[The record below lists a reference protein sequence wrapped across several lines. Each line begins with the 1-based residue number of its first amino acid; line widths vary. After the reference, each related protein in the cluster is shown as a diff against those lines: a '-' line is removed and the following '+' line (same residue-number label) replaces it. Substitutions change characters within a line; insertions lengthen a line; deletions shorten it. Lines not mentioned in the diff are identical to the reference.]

1 MTYDPYESIDLSATT
16 PVKVKEDGEE
26 KTVDA
31 PFSLVKSGLVLDG
44 TRHSDPLFD
53 RFKSSVAWRN
63 EIWYEGSDQVFT
75 VEECED
81 KTRAMIEENEAA
93 LELVFADGFVPFPL
107 WVRDLDGVLVEKTAY
122 LPPTFEPSCTEGFF
136 ERHGME
142 TNIYV
147 PSYERAGTAPT
158 PQLFDRFGV
167 KNYYLCID
175 PSQYAKYKE
184 HYPQDRLLIRDISF
198 RDPQVLEGHSS
209 LRHPWSMAGH
219 APLCNFTLALSRSLG
234 ESHFSFA
241 DDDFVNL
248 AMKAKKGTQSMKAD
262 EIYDKDG
269 FYRCSDLKEEY
280 GFDFQ
285 GFWHNL
291 ERVIKMMRN
300 PGFVGLERFGTVFSL
315 PVCFRAGTRVYSF
328 YLTANATQIAHEGRQ
343 NNDVQTSISLSRH
356 GLVNVLA
363 EGICYNSAQTQSGG
377 GQTELYQAVGTFDK
391 GKVLVRAQPAI
402 TKITDRYSRIHHSG
416 SFIEH
421 NKLPIVPAPTDRWSV
436 ISQDD
441 MLAHPRPK
449 HEPLDDETYEARL
462 MDPIYFSGSGPDENE
477 AEEQE

>member
-1 MTYDPYESIDLSATT
+1 MTYDPHTFEDLSSTL
-16 PVKVKEDGEE
+16 PIKVSENGEE
-26 KTVDA
+26 KTVNL
-31 PFSLVKSGLVLDG
+31 PYILQRSGQVLDES
-44 TRHSDPLFD
+44 RHSDPLFGK
-53 RFKSSVAWRN
+53 FKSSIPWRN

-75 VEECED
+75 DEECES
-81 KTRAMIEENEAA
+81 KTRQMIEENEAA
-93 LELVFADGFVPFPL
+93 VQLILDDGFIPFPI
-107 WVRDLDGVLVEKTAY
+107 WTRDLDGNLVEKTAY
-122 LPPTFEPSCTEGFF
+122 LPPTFEPSNSEGFF
-136 ERHGME
+136 DRHGME

-158 PQLFDRFGV
+158 PKLFDRFGI

-175 PSQYAKYKE
+175 PQQYAVYKN
-184 HYPQDRLLIRDISF
+184 HYPQDKIVIRDISF
-198 RDPQVLEGHSS
+198 RDPSVLESHSS
-209 LRHPWSMAGH
+209 LKHPWTMAGH

-262 EIYDKDG
+262 EVYDKDN

-285 GFWHNL
+285 SFWHGL
-291 ERVIKMMRN
+291 ERIIKMMRN

-328 YLTANATQIAHEGRQ
+328 YLTSNATQVPHEGRQ
-343 NNDVQTSISLSRH
+343 NNDVQTSIALSRH

-363 EGICYNSAQTQSGG
+363 EGICYNSAQTQAGG
-377 GQTELYQAVGTFDK
+377 GQSEMYRKVGTYDK

-402 TKITDRYSRIHHSG
+402 TKIIDRYSRIHHSG

-421 NKLPIVPAPTDRWSV
+421 NKLPIRPARADFWPTL
-436 ISQDD
+436 SQD
-441 MLAHPRPK
+441 AVEARPRPK
-449 HEPLDDETYEARL
+449 YTELSDAEYEARL
-462 MDPIYFSGSGPDENE
+462 QDTIYFSGSGPGDT
-477 AEEQE
+477 EED